1 MDEKEINKL
10 KTDIV
15 EAGKKMLHKGLVI
28 GTSGNISIRIS
39 GEDKMLITPS
49 SVEYDNIEIDDILLV
64 DFKKNVLKG
73 KRSPSVET
81 GMHISAYRTRP
92 DIGAIVHTH
101 SVYASAIASLGK
113 TIPPFLDEMVLMIG
127 GEIEV
132 AEYGMPGSDE
142 LAQNAVRALGRK
154 NAVLLA
160 NHGSLCCGK
169 NLENAF
175 ETAELVERVAKIFI
189 LCSLLGKPKSLPLE
203 ALQLEQKIFEMIIK

>member
-49 SVEYDNIEIDDILLV
+49 SVEYDKIEIDDILVV
-64 DFKKNVLKG
+64 DFKKNVLEG
-73 KRSPSVET
+73 ERSPSVET
-81 GMHISAYRTRP
+81 GMHISTYRTRP

-101 SVYASAIASLGK
+101 SVYATAIASLGK

-132 AEYGMPGSDE
+132 AEYGMPGSRE
-142 LAQNAVRALGRK
+142 LAQNAVRALGKK

-189 LCSLLGKPKSLPLE
+189 LSSLLGKPKSLPQE
-203 ALQLEQKIFEMIIK
+203 ALELEQKIFEMMTK

>member
-1 MDEKEINKL
+1 MDEKEITKL
-10 KTDIV
+10 RTDIV

-49 SVEYDNIEIDDILLV
+49 SVEYDKIEIDDILVV
-64 DFKKNVLKG
+64 DFKKNVLEG
-73 KRSPSVET
+73 ERSPSVET
-81 GMHISAYRTRP
+81 DMHIGIYRTRP
-92 DIGAIVHTH
+92 DIGTIVHTH
-101 SVYASAIASLGK
+101 SVYATAIASLGK

-132 AEYGMPGSDE
+132 AEYGMPGSRE

-189 LCSLLGKPKSLPLE
+189 LCSLLGKPKSLPQE
-203 ALQLEQKIFEMIIK
+203 ALELEQKIFEMMTK